1 MVTLVV
7 TVWIVQWSQ
16 NRRLDG
22 PNKRFDDLKDDMN
35 RRFNDVIRRLDRIET
50 KFDDHEERI
59 VRVEERTSLVR
70 LG

>member
-16 NRRLDG
+16 NRRFDG
-22 PNKRFDDLKDDMN
+22 PKDDMN
-35 RRFNDVIRRLDRIET
+35 RRFDDVIKRLDRIET
-50 KFDDHEERI
+50 KFDEERI
-59 VRVEERTSLVR
+59 VKLEERTSLVR